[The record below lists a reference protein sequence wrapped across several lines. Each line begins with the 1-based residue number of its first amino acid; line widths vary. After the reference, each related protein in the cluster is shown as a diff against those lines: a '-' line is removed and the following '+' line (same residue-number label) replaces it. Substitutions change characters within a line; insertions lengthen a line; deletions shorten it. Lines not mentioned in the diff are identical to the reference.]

1 MATLMRHFASWLDMK
16 HLLALIFFLGGSTVV
31 FGGGV
36 RGLVKGDDGG
46 ALAFATIYVKQTGSG
61 AVTDMQGHYEIALT
75 PGHYD
80 LLFHYLGYETASYT
94 VDITDSFTEINVTL
108 KTQVI
113 QLQSVTVKA
122 GKEDPAYTIMRKAIA
137 KAKYHTQQIDSYTA
151 KVYIKGKGQLK
162 DYPWLAKK
170 ALEKE
175 GISKDRIFISES
187 VSEIKYTRPA
197 KFEEKV
203 IAVYTNGNNRN
214 TSPNAY
220 ILGSLYEPEIAETVS
235 PLSPKAFSYYKFEYL
250 GSFKDRNYE
259 VSKIQVTPRSKGD
272 NVFDGIIYIVE
283 DWWSIHSV
291 DLNTTKVGIKFHV
304 KQIYNP
310 IEDKAWLPVSQQFFV
325 DGKVFGFE
333 FVADYLATVKDYK
346 ITLNPALPQEM
357 TVVDEKV
364 EKERAKE
371 VEKKYSK
378 KNQQVQQRLEAGK
391 EVTRKELNHMIK
403 EYEKAEQQSQKAPEV
418 IEETV
423 YKVDSLAYKK
433 DSTFWS
439 EIRPAKLTKE
449 EEKGYHVTDS
459 IYKEQK
465 KKEEGDSLKPS
476 KSKGFQPWD
485 LLLGD
490 RYKLS
495 KTEDFEIHKP
505 WGGFNTVEGFNL
517 IYRVGFY
524 KRWVKR
530 DSLNPDSRPTVSRL
544 SITPV
549 ARYAFAR
556 NTYSGILRTEYR
568 SQRRR
573 ITLEGGKYVQQY
585 NADEPIHPLVNTLTT
600 LLLKDNLMKIYERNY
615 VDLKWRE
622 QINQFFTVYS
632 QWTYARRSEL
642 FNNTTYA
649 LFDNKE
655 KTYTP
660 NAPVNDELIDTGFLP
675 HNAFTGVVGIE
686 TRPWQK
692 YRIRN
697 GRKYRVDNSSPL
709 FTAEYRK
716 GFGALNS
723 DVDFDQIEIGMRE
736 QVKFGI
742 RGTLDF
748 SLKYGKFLNARKM
761 YFMDYKHFLGNQTPF
776 VTTDPIGSFR
786 LLDYYKYST
795 RDEYAIANV
804 HYHFRK
810 FLFTRIPWV
819 RLTGI
824 TENIFVNFLAV
835 PANSYAEVGYG
846 IDGILRV
853 FRLEGA
859 VSFIN
864 QTTGGSGFVYQNTGF
879 RIGIA
884 TSIGAS
890 FND

>member
-1 MATLMRHFASWLDMK
+1 MATLMRSFASWQEMK
-16 HLLALIFFLGGSTVV
+16 QFLILTWLVSASLCV
-31 FGGGV
+31 FGGGIK
-36 RGLVKGDDGG
+36 GTVKGDDGNV
-46 ALAFATIYVKQTGSG
+46 LAFATIYVKQTGSG
-61 AVTDMQGHYEIALT
+61 AVTDMQGHYEITLT

-80 LLFHYLGYETASYT
+80 ILYHYLGFETESRS
-94 VDITDSFTEINVTL
+94 VDITDSNIEMNVTL

-175 GISKDRIFISES
+175 GITKDRIFISES
-187 VSEIKYTRPA
+187 VSEIKYTRPS

-214 TSPNAY
+214 TSPNNY
-220 ILGSLYEPEIAETVS
+220 VFGSLYEPEIAETIS

-250 GSFKDRNYE
+250 GSFKDRTYE

-291 DLNTTKVGIKFHV
+291 DLNTSKMGIKFHV

-346 ITLNPALPQEM
+346 ITLNPALPVEM

-364 EKERAKE
+364 EKEHAKE

-378 KNQQVQQRLEAGK
+378 KNQQVQARLEAGK
-391 EVTRKELNHMIK
+391 EVTRKELNQMIK
-403 EYEKAEQQSQKAPEV
+403 EYEKTEQKEQKAPEV
-418 IEETV
+418 IEETT

-433 DSTFWS
+433 DSTFWAD
-439 EIRPAKLTKE
+439 IRPAKLTVQ
-449 EEKGYHVTDS
+449 EEKGYHVADS

-476 KSKGFQPWD
+476 KNKGFQPWD
-485 LLLGD
+485 VLTGD

-495 KTEDFEIHKP
+495 KTEDFQIHAP
-505 WGGFNTVEGFNL
+505 WGGFNTVEGFNV
-517 IYRVGFY
+517 IYRVSY
-524 KRWVKR
+524 LKRWVKR
-530 DSLNPDSRPTVSRL
+530 DSLNPEARPKVSRL
-544 SITPV
+544 EITPV
-549 ARYAFAR
+549 ARYAFSR
-556 NTYSGILRTEYR
+556 NTYSGILRVDYR

-573 ITLEGGKYVQQY
+573 ITLEGGKYIQQY

-600 LLLKDNLMKIYERNY
+600 LLLEDNLMKIYERNY
-615 VDLKWRE
+615 IDLKWRE
-622 QINQFFTVYS
+622 QVNQFLTFYTS
-632 QWTYARRSEL
+632 WNYARRSEL
-642 FNNTTYA
+642 FNSTDFVIFN
-649 LFDNKE
+649 NKE
-655 KTYTP
+655 KVYTP
-660 NAPVNDELIDTGFLP
+660 NAPVSQELPDTGFLP
-675 HNAFTGVVGIE
+675 HNAFTGTIGVE
-686 TRPWQK
+686 ARPWQK
-692 YRIRN
+692 YKIHN

-709 FTAEYRK
+709 FTAEYRG
-716 GFGALNS
+716 GFKAFDSN
-723 DVDFDQIEIGMRE
+723 VDFSRIELGIRQ
-736 QVKFGI
+736 QVRLGI
-742 RGTLDF
+742 RGTLDY
-748 SLKYGKFLNARKM
+748 SLKYGKFLSAKQM
-761 YFMDYKHFLGNQTPF
+761 YFIDYKHFMGNQTPF

-786 LLDYYKYST
+786 LLDYYRYST

-810 FLFTRIPWV
+810 FLVTRIPWV

-824 TENIFVNFLAV
+824 TENIFVNYLAV
-835 PANSYAEVGYG
+835 PGNDYAEVGYG
-846 IDGILRV
+846 IDGILRL

-859 VSFIN
+859 ASFLN
-864 QTTGGSGFVYQNTGF
+864 QHDGNGFQYQNTGF
-879 RIGIA
+879 RIGIS
-884 TSIGAS
+884 TRLGAS
-890 FND
+890 FGD